1 MVSFSLMRS
10 KRTGEMSKAARTRV
24 GAQIRKVRE
33 TQGLSLRDL
42 AKESGLSLNAI
53 SRIER
58 AETSPTVSSLHRLAT
73 ALAVQISDFFELGPE
88 QVTMRVPKSQRLR
101 TRGEGVLIESL
112 GSGLSGQRLEPFLMT
127 LLPGARSGD
136 PVAHG
141 GEEFVFC
148 VEGDVEYMIGQER
161 HRLEAGDSLL
171 FKATQSHLCRNT
183 GLEKAVVLFV
193 IQAPNEEIRLS
204 QQRHLMTHL
213 DVDGPR

>member
-1 MVSFSLMRS
+1 MVPLFLLRN
-10 KRTGEMSKAARTRV
+10 KRTDNTSESARTRF

-33 TQGLSLRDL
+33 ARGLSLREL
-42 AKESGLSLNAI
+42 AEQSGLSLNAI

-73 ALAVQISDFFELGPE
+73 ALSVQISEFFDSGAE
-88 QVTMRVPKSQRLR
+88 QMTMRVPKSQRLR
-101 TRGEGVLIESL
+101 SRNAGMLIESL
-112 GSGLSGQRLEPFLMT
+112 GSGLPGQRLEPFLMT
-127 LLPGARSGD
+127 LLPGAHSGD

-148 VEGDVEYMIGQER
+148 VEGDVEYVIEEER
-161 HRLEAGDSLL
+161 YRLEAGDSLL

-193 IQAPNEEIRLS
+193 IQAPDREIRLS
-204 QQRHLMTHL
+204 QQRHLMT
-213 DVDGPR
+213 GSS